1 MSNFI
6 KNPKTITPIVVFAQ
20 FSGTSLWFAVN
31 AVLKELQP
39 LFPNSHHFLGDM
51 TSAVQ
56 LGFVCGTLC
65 FAIFSISDRFSPKWV
80 FVFSGIIGAL
90 INLGTLI
97 SIGNMAL
104 LLGIRF
110 GVGFFLAG
118 IYPVGM
124 KIMSDWHQKGL
135 GKALGYLVG
144 ALVFGTSFGHL
155 LAALDFHFAWQT
167 IIIAAS
173 VLATLGCISIALGI
187 TDGPYRQAIGSFRP
201 KAVIEAFSNSN
212 FKQYAWGY
220 FGHMFE
226 LYTFWAF
233 IPVILQHYQSIHPI
247 KFSVSGW
254 SFGIIGAGI
263 LGCISTAILSQ
274 QLFSSRQLAY
284 FFLII
289 SGSCCLISPWIWALP
304 FEGFISILII
314 WGFSVVADSP
324 QFSTLISQNAQPDY
338 RASAITI
345 VNSIGFAITVL
356 SIMLLQYLQALIATE
371 WLFFPLSFG
380 MIIGLITRKK
390 VANSSYR

>member
-1 MSNFI
+1 MLNFI
-6 KNPKTITPIVVFAQ
+6 KNPKTVTPVVVFAQ

-31 AVLKELQP
+31 AILKDIQP
-39 LFPNSHHFLGDM
+39 LFPPNYHFLGNM

-65 FAIFSISDRFSPKWV
+65 YAILAISDRFSPKWV
-80 FVFSGIIGAL
+80 FVISALLGAL
-90 INLGTLI
+90 LNLLTLQ
-97 SIGNMAL
+97 SMGNTTL
-104 LLGIRF
+104 LLSIRF

-118 IYPVGM
+118 VYPVGM

-144 ALVFGTSFGHL
+144 ALVLGTSFGHF
-155 LAALDFHFAWQT
+155 LAAIQWHFNWQA

-173 VLATLGCISIALGI
+173 ILSSSGALLMAIGI
-187 TDGPYRQAIGSFRP
+187 TDGPYRQKIGTFSP
-201 KAVIEAFSNSN
+201 KAILEAFANPN

-233 IPVILQHYQSIHPI
+233 VPVILQHYQSLHRES
-247 KFSVSGW
+247 FSISAW
-254 SFGIIGAGI
+254 SFGIIGMGI
-263 LGCISTAILSQ
+263 LGCICTAELSQ
-274 QLFSSRQLAY
+274 QRFTSRQLAY
-284 FFLII
+284 FFLIV
-289 SGSCCLISPWIWALP
+289 SGFCCLLSPFIWQLP
-304 FEGFISILII
+304 FEVFIGLLLI

-324 QFSTLISQNAQPDY
+324 QFSTLISQNAQPAY

-356 SIMLLQYLQALIATE
+356 SIMFLQNLQVLIGVE

-380 MIIGLITRKK
+380 MVLGLITKK
-390 VANSSYR
+390 RIPNH

>member
-1 MSNFI
+1 MEKLI
-6 KNPKTITPIVVFAQ
+6 KNPKAITPIVVFAQ

-31 AVLKELQP
+31 AILKDIQP
-39 LFPNSHHFLGDM
+39 LFPQNSHFLGNM

-65 FAIFSISDRFSPKWV
+65 YALLAISDRFSPKWV
-80 FVFSGIIGAL
+80 FVISAILGAIL
-90 INLGTLI
+90 NLSTLK
-97 SIGNMAL
+97 SMGNMPF

-118 IYPVGM
+118 VYPVGM

-144 ALVFGTSFGHL
+144 ALVLGTSFGHF
-155 LAALDFHFAWQT
+155 LAAIQWHFNWQN
-167 IIIAAS
+167 IIVASSLLSCCGALLIA
-173 VLATLGCISIALGI
+173 IGI
-187 TDGPYRQAIGSFRP
+187 TDGPYRQKTGNFSP
-201 KAVIEAFSNSN
+201 KAIFEAFTNPD

-233 IPVILQHYQSIHPI
+233 VPAILQHYQSIHHLQ
-247 KFSVSGW
+247 FSISAW
-254 SFGIIGAGI
+254 SFLIIGMGI
-263 LGCISTAILSQ
+263 LGCICTAELSQ
-274 QLFSSRQLAY
+274 KNFTSRQLAY

-289 SGSCCLISPWIWALP
+289 SGICCLISPFIWHLP
-304 FEGFISILII
+304 FELFMGLLLI

-324 QFSTLISQNAQPDY
+324 QFSTLISQNAQPSY

-356 SIMLLQYLQALIATE
+356 SIMLLQNLQGLIMTE
-371 WLFFPLSFG
+371 WLFFPLSLG
-380 MIIGLITRKK
+380 MCIGLITIKR
-390 VANSSYR
+390 

>member
-1 MSNFI
+1 MLNFI

-31 AVLKELQP
+31 AILKDIQP
-39 LFPNSHHFLGDM
+39 LFPQNNHFLGNM

-65 FAIFSISDRFSPKWV
+65 YAILAISDRFSPKCV
-80 FVFSGIIGAL
+80 FVFSALLGAL
-90 INLGTLI
+90 INLLTLR
-97 SIGNMAL
+97 SIGNMTL
-104 LLGIRF
+104 LLSIRF

-118 IYPVGM
+118 VYPVGM

-144 ALVFGTSFGHL
+144 ALVLGTAFGHF
-155 LAALDFHFAWQT
+155 LAAIQWHFDWQT

-173 VLATLGCISIALGI
+173 VLSCSGALLIAVGI
-187 TDGPYRQAIGSFRP
+187 TDGPYRQKIGTFSP
-201 KAVIEAFSNSN
+201 KAIFEAFANPN

-233 IPVILQHYQSIHPI
+233 VPVILQHYQSLHQES
-247 KFSVSGW
+247 FSISAW
-254 SFGIIGAGI
+254 SFGIIGMGI
-263 LGCISTAILSQ
+263 LGCICTAELSQ
-274 QLFSSRQLAY
+274 QRFTSHQLAY
-284 FFLII
+284 FFLIV
-289 SGSCCLISPWIWALP
+289 SGFCCLLSPFIWQLP
-304 FEGFISILII
+304 FGIFIGLLLI

-324 QFSTLISQNAQPDY
+324 QFSTLISQNAQPVY

-345 VNSIGFAITVL
+345 VNSIGFAITVI
-356 SIMLLQYLQALIATE
+356 SIMLLQNLQAIIGIE
-371 WLFFPLSFG
+371 WLFFPLSLG
-380 MIIGLITRKK
+380 MITGIITRKRG
-390 VANSSYR
+390 N